1 MSRSCSQLGFGLVIV
16 AVRVLVVVLVRVL
29 VIMAVR
35 VLIVVAVRVLIV
47 MLVLVVVLVRVLIVV
62 AVRVLVV
69 VAVRV
74 LVVMP
79 ARAARGQK
87 MLSGGDWSEAVGSP
101 VRVRVLE
108 RVAAVALVVHT
119 DTNGGPDEQ
128 HT

>member
-16 AVRVLVVVLVRVL
+16 AVRVLVVMAVRVL
-29 VIMAVR
+29 VIMA
-35 VLIVVAVRVLIV
+35 
-47 MLVLVVVLVRVLIVV
+47 VRVLIVV

>member
-47 MLVLVVVLVRVLIVV
+47 MLVLVVVL
-62 AVRVLVV
+62 VRVLVV

>member
-29 VIMAVR
+29 VIMA
-35 VLIVVAVRVLIV
+35 
-47 MLVLVVVLVRVLIVV
+47 VRVLIVV